1 MYRYNLII
9 KTGAIMHADALVNQQ
24 LTRRF
29 GPDVLYVTHAMLTNE
44 AVIIVYGHSKRTL
57 QSVLGDW
64 FAEDMP
70 REAPYPEG
78 ALLHYRELVSG
89 DRPGDYA

>member
-9 KTGAIMHADALVNQQ
+9 KTGAIMHADALVNRE
-24 LTRRF
+24 LVKRF
-29 GPDVLYVTHAMLTNE
+29 GPDVHYHKHAMLTNE
-44 AVIIVYGHSKRTL
+44 AVIIVSHDSKRTL

-64 FAEDMP
+64 FAEDANH
-70 REAPYPEG
+70 EAPYPEG